1 MASENSDATTDA
13 SGDAAP
19 VSSGRYVAPTVAQS
33 VKILVVGAFG
43 VGKTTLIGAVS
54 EIEPLRTEETMTT
67 ASIGVD
73 PATEADGK
81 TTTTVAM
88 DFGRITV
95 SPEIVLYLF
104 GTPGQRRFWDLW
116 EGLAEGAVGVL
127 VLVDTRR
134 VTDSFEVLDQLEL
147 RTSTPFAV
155 AVNEF
160 PNAPKYPIRQLRDA
174 LDLLPDTPIV
184 TCDARNK
191 HSAVAALI
199 TLVEHALKFPASS
212 KALT

>member
-1 MASENSDATTDA
+1 MVSE
-13 SGDAAP
+13 
-19 VSSGRYVAPTVAQS
+19 SSEQRYLAPTVAQS

-54 EIEPLRTEETMTT
+54 EIAPLRTEETMTS
-67 ASIGVD
+67 ASVGVD
-73 PATEADGK
+73 SLAGLDDK
-81 TTTTVAM
+81 STTTVAM

-95 SPEIVLYLF
+95 SPEVVLYLF

-116 EGLAEGAVGVL
+116 EGLADGAVGAL
-127 VLVDTRR
+127 VLIDTRR
-134 VTDSFEVLDQLEL
+134 IAESFEVFDQLET
-147 RTSTPFAV
+147 RTGMPFAV

-160 PNAPKYPIRQLRDA
+160 PGAPRYNAEQLREA

-184 TCDARNK
+184 QCDARNK
-191 HSAVAALI
+191 ESSAQALI
-199 TLVEHALKFPASS
+199 ALVEHALHE

>member
-1 MASENSDATTDA
+1 MASENSDATPDA
-13 SGDAAP
+13 NAEAAP
-19 VSSGRYVAPTVAQS
+19 AAVRYVAPTVAQS

-43 VGKTTLIGAVS
+43 VGKTTLIGSVS

-73 PATEADGK
+73 PVTETDGK

-134 VTDSFEVLDQLEL
+134 VEDSFEVLDQLEL
-147 RTSTPFAV
+147 RTSMPFAV
-155 AVNEF
+155 ALNEF
-160 PNAPKYPIRQLRDA
+160 PHAPKYPTDELRDA

>member
-1 MASENSDATTDA
+1 MASGNSEP
-13 SGDAAP
+13 AAP
-19 VSSGRYVAPTVAQS
+19 ERYVSPTVAES
-33 VKILVVGAFG
+33 VKILIVGAFG
-43 VGKTTLIGAVS
+43 VGKTTLIGSVS
-54 EIEPLRTEETMTT
+54 EIPPLRTEETMTT

-73 PATEADGK
+73 RDAGADGK

-127 VLVDTRR
+127 VLVDTRE
-134 VTDSFEVLDQLEL
+134 VTASFEVLDQLEM
-147 RTSTPFAV
+147 RTTMPFAV

-160 PNAPKYPIRQLRDA
+160 PGAPMYPTEQLRDA

-184 TCDARNK
+184 TCDARSK
-191 HSAVAALI
+191 ESSVSALI
-199 TLVEHALKFPASS
+199 TLVEHALSYSAKSP